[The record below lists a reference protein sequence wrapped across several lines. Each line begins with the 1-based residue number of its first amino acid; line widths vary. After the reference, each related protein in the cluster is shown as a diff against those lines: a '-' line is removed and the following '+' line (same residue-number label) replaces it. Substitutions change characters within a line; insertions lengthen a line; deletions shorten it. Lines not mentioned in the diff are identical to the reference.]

1 MNRSTTEFRLLS
13 NRYRVEAFLGQ
24 GGMARVHRG
33 TDLVLDR
40 TIAVKILAGH
50 MARDPQAVRRFR
62 REAQAAA
69 GLSHPGIVGVY
80 DTGSDGDVH
89 YIVMEFVTG
98 QTLADVLQERGA
110 LQPVHAAGIASA
122 VASALGHAHRKGI
135 VHRDVKPANVMITP
149 SGEVKVMDFGIARAV
164 DSDPLTQTAAILGT
178 ATYFA
183 PEQARG
189 EPVDSRSDIYA
200 LGVVLYEMLTGR
212 PPFVADSPVAVAYL
226 HVREDPT
233 PPSRVNPAI
242 GSGLEAVVLRA
253 MAKDRGARYQTAEEL
268 VSDLERVRT
277 DGASGVSAAA
287 AAHPTEATLVER
299 TAVLPPAA
307 PAGPGRR
314 IRQGTP
320 RRWAPWVV
328 ALAVLL
334 AVALMTT
341 LVLVGLSRRP
351 IRGLGPTSPGAPT
364 SPASPS
370 SSPTT
375 SEPPPHQAPTSV
387 QGALDQLGLLL
398 TQGVSSGDLSRHAAN
413 LIGHDI
419 QEALRDYRDGELH
432 RAIEGLDKSQE
443 RINKLESQGE
453 VSPPQAEQLHQGIS
467 DLQATMRAAPSSS
480 GGEGGEGGD

>member
-33 TDLVLDR
+33 TDLVLGR
-40 TIAVKILAGH
+40 TIAVKILAEH

-98 QTLADVLQERGA
+98 QTLADVLQGRGA
-110 LQPVHAAGIASA
+110 LAPGQAVGIASA

-149 SGEVKVMDFGIARAV
+149 SGAVKVMDFGIARAV
-164 DSDPLTQTAAILGT
+164 DSDTLTQTAAILGT

-226 HVREDPT
+226 HVREEPT
-233 PPSRVNPAI
+233 PPSRLKPEI
-242 GSGLEAVVLRA
+242 GSGLEAAVLRA
-253 MAKDRGARYQTAEEL
+253 LAKNRSARYQTAEEL
-268 VSDLERVRT
+268 VSDLERGRT
-277 DGASGVSAAA
+277 SRASGVSAAV
-287 AAHPTEATLVER
+287 AAHPTEASPAER

-307 PAGPGRR
+307 PGAPARR
-314 IRQGTP
+314 SRRHGAP

-328 ALAVLL
+328 GMGVLL
-334 AVALMTT
+334 AVALITT
-341 LVLVGLSRRP
+341 LVLAGLSRRP
-351 IRGLGPTSPGAPT
+351 IRGLGP
-364 SPASPS
+364 ASPS
-370 SSPTT
+370 TPTSLTSPSRSPTT
-375 SEPPPHQAPTSV
+375 SEPPTHQAPTSV
-387 QGALDQLGLLL
+387 QGALDQLGLIL

-413 LIGHDI
+413 LIAHDI
-419 QEALRDYRDGELH
+419 QEALRDYQDGKID

-443 RINKLESQGE
+443 RIDKLESQEE
-453 VSPPQAEQLHQGIS
+453 VSPPQAEQIHQGIS
-467 DLQATMRAAPSSS
+467 DLQATMRAASS
-480 GGEGGEGGD
+480 GGEGGD